1 MDDPRKKWPKGSMYI
16 AAFLLPAAQ
25 LIQDKEDSRLVL
37 RNPRGHMLKLSDGQ
51 WRDLMMQSE
60 TCGCGHCLPCFVWN
74 MTLEIIDEE
83 VEETVAF
90 LNNDEVDLLIDT
102 IEERDRYNR

>member
-1 MDDPRKKWPKGSMYI
+1 MDDPRKKWPTGSTYI
-16 AAFLLPAAQ
+16 AAFLLPQSQ
-25 LIQDKEDSRLVL
+25 LVQDREDHRLVL
-37 RNPRGHMLKLSDGQ
+37 RNFRGHMLKISDGQ

-60 TCGCGHCLPCFVWN
+60 TCGCGRCLPCIVYN
-74 MTLEIIDEE
+74 MTLDILEE
-83 VEETVAF
+83 PEDTVEF